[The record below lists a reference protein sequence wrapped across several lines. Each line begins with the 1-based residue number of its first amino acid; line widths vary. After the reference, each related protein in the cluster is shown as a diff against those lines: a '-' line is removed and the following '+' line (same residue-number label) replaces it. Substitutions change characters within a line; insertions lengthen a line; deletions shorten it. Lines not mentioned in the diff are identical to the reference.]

1 MPQLAPA
8 ASQGTMNNLIIGGID
23 QRHNRPFTYYETIAG
38 GSGAGPVGPGADGI
52 QVAMTN
58 TLNTPIEAM
67 ELAYPLRARNYR
79 IRRGSGG
86 AGKHRGGDGVTREIE
101 LLSPAIVSVIT
112 ERRKLPPWG
121 SAGGKPGRVGLNTG
135 TIAGKKKRLPN
146 KGSIELNA
154 GDLIRIDTPGG
165 GGWGT

>member
-1 MPQLAPA
+1 MHTICKTLLILALTTTYSSNALAQSTPPNFLVEFEGQFNAAAEKLVALAKAMPQLAPA

-67 ELAYPLRARNYR
+67 EIAYC
-79 IRRGSGG
+79 
-86 AGKHRGGDGVTREIE
+86 
-101 LLSPAIVSVIT
+101 LLYTSPSP
-112 ERRKLPPWG
+112 R
-121 SAGGKPGRVGLNTG
+121 
-135 TIAGKKKRLPN
+135 
-146 KGSIELNA
+146 
-154 GDLIRIDTPGG
+154 D
-165 GGWGT
+165 